1 MVIQNVTLLENLLQ
15 KEPSIN
21 ETIKSFILLE
31 DGENSGGMCQDFVEA
46 REKVFTWNE
55 VLHHGKLID
64 DSILEDREKQQAVN
78 QACALMYT
86 SGTTGNPKG
95 IIDRIINP
103 DGSGFGSDRIIN
115 RN

>member
-31 DGENSGGMCQDFVEA
+31 DGVNSGEMCLDFMEA
-46 REKVFTWNE
+46 REKVFTWNDM
-55 VLHHGKLID
+55 LHHGKLID
-64 DSILEDREKQQAVN
+64 DSILEEREKQQAVN

-95 IIDRIINP
+95 IV
-103 DGSGFGSDRIIN
+103 SK
-115 RN
+115 